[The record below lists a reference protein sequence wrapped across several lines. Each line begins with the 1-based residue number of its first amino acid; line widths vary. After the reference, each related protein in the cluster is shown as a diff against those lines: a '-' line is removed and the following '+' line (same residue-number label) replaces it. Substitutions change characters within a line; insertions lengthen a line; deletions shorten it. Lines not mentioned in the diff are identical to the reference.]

1 MIFLISVLIRLIRVY
16 SYILVAYAL
25 LSWFPGA
32 YDTWLGRLLRQ
43 LSEPFLK
50 PFRQLNLQFAGLD
63 FTVWVAVIG
72 LNLISQLVQSLAV
85 MLFIP

>member
-1 MIFLISVLIRLIRVY
+1 MIFLISVLIRLVRIY
-16 SYILVAYAL
+16 SYILIAYAL

-32 YDTWLGRLLRQ
+32 YNTWLGRLLRQ

-63 FTVWVAVIG
+63 FTVWVAVIS
-72 LNLISQLVQSLAV
+72 LNLISQLIISIL
-85 MLFIP
+85 I

>member
-1 MIFLISVLIRLIRVY
+1 MIFLISVLIRLVRIY
-16 SYILVAYAL
+16 SYILIAYAL

-32 YDTWLGRLLRQ
+32 YNTWLGRLLQQ

-63 FTVWVAVIG
+63 FTIWVAVIS
-72 LNLISQLVQSLAV
+72 LNLISQLIISIL
-85 MLFIP
+85 I